1 MICKFLSQ
9 LMLEHPLTATHFLPV
24 AFLWGRIRSFPAT
37 SVSKMKRYPWKRQ
50 TLNHEQANEPSTKP
64 IQTPNLSEPSQTRPY
79 HHSHSI
85 AHKYVMIR
93 IDTPHRDFETWLG
106 VACVAQCCGP
116 CAPCAPRA
124 LPGTKSCSWRQ
135 VAVVEPLEF
144 VETLETWRVERR
156 FCPRCSREK
165 KRPGKFTDS
174 SHSDQTPI
182 FNYVTNYVYYVE
194 LCWIVESFESNILP
208 TSAFFV

>member
-1 MICKFLSQ
+1 
-9 LMLEHPLTATHFLPV
+9 
-24 AFLWGRIRSFPAT
+24 
-37 SVSKMKRYPWKRQ
+37 MKRYPWKRQ
-50 TLNHEQANEPSTKP
+50 TLNHEHHEQANEPSTKP
-64 IQTPNLSEPSQTRPY
+64 IQTPNLSEPSQTWPY
-79 HHSHSI
+79 HHSPQ
-85 AHKYVMIR
+85 IR
-93 IDTPHRDFETWLG
+93 NDIDTPHRDFETWLG

-116 CAPCAPRA
+116 CAPCAPCA

-135 VAVVEPLEF
+135 VAVVETLEF

-182 FNYVTNYVYYVE
+182 LNYDK
-194 LCWIVESFESNILP
+194 LCWTVLNCWIIWI
-208 TSAFFV
+208 

>member
-1 MICKFLSQ
+1 MICSFCHSWCSSNLR
-9 LMLEHPLTATHFLPV
+9 LPLTFCQWLSCGGESEAFQPLP
-24 AFLWGRIRSFPAT
+24 P
-37 SVSKMKRYPWKRQ
+37 VSKMKRYPWKRQ

-64 IQTPNLSEPSQTRPY
+64 SQPPNLSEPSQTWPY

-85 AHKYVMIR
+85 AHRYVMIR

-116 CAPCAPRA
+116 CAPCAPCA

-135 VAVVEPLEF
+135 VAVVETLEF
-144 VETLETWRVERR
+144 LETLETWRVERR

-182 FNYVTNYVYYVE
+182 LNYVYYVE